1 MQETKLLVHRELAS
15 TKYFI
20 KHEGIKLFIVR
31 EGKTPFG
38 WRGPKEVQ
46 ERKRCKNIQLFYF
59 TKWLK
64 IRLSL
69 HFQDEI
75 Y

>member
-1 MQETKLLVHRELAS
+1 MQVTKLFVHRELAS

-38 WRGPKEVQ
+38 MKRSKGGSGKKEM
-46 ERKRCKNIQLFYF
+46 
-59 TKWLK
+59 
-64 IRLSL
+64 
-69 HFQDEI
+69 
-75 Y
+75 